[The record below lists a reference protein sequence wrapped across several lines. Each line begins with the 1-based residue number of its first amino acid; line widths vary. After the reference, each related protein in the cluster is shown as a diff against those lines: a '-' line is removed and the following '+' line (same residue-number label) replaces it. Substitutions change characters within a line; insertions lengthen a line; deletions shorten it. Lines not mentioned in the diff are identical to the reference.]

1 MGKGNRES
9 GFSGVNPE
17 PVSNVNHV
25 LFSKEW
31 EKGRVVTTKKVSLA
45 AVLIALGVVVSP
57 LIWFPI
63 LDSKAFPGQ
72 HIINALAGVLL
83 GPVWAAFM
91 AFCIGVIRMS
101 MGVGTI
107 FSMPGGIPGGVVVGL
122 FYWFL
127 KRNGFK
133 QPDLAALTEPIGT
146 VLIGGTLAVY
156 LVAPYVG
163 REMILIPVWIG
174 WSLSSIPGSALGLV
188 VLKALRMVGLLDY
201 FTK

>member
-25 LFSKEW
+25 IFSKEW
-31 EKGRVVTTKKVSLA
+31 EKGRVVRTKKVSLA

-91 AFCIGVIRMS
+91 AFCIGVIRIS

-146 VLIGGTLAVY
+146 VLVGGMLAVY

-163 REMILIPVWIG
+163 REMVLIPVWIG